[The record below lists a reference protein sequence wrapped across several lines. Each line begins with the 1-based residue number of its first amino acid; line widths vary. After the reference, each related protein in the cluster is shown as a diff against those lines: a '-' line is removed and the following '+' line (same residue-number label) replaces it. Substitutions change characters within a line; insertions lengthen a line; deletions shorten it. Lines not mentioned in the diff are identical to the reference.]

1 MSGRLLEVNGLEVQF
16 RTDDGL
22 ATAVSGVSF
31 AVNEGEVLGLVGE
44 SGCGKSV
51 TALSIMR
58 LIDYPPG
65 RISGGEI
72 MFEGEDVVRKSESE
86 MRRIRGSRMSMI
98 FQDPMT
104 SLNPVFTVGDQV
116 MEALMLHTKADRRE
130 ARSRAIELF
139 HSMGIPSPDRR
150 IDEYPHQLSGGMR
163 QRVMIA
169 IALAC
174 SPRLLIADEPTTA
187 LDVTVQAQIL
197 SLMRQL
203 RSELGTA
210 IMLITH
216 DLGVIAEMADRIAV
230 MYAGQIVE
238 IAGVDDLF
246 DRPGHPYTEGL
257 LGSIPRIHEE
267 KRRLDTIKGTV
278 PSLLN
283 MPKGCRFGP
292 RCRWAVQRCH
302 DQAPDLVETEPGR
315 HVRCFRGSAGLD

>member
-1 MSGRLLEVNGLEVQF
+1 
-16 RTDDGL
+16 
-22 ATAVSGVSF
+22 
-31 AVNEGEVLGLVGE
+31 
-44 SGCGKSV
+44 
-51 TALSIMR
+51 
-58 LIDYPPG
+58 
-65 RISGGEI
+65 
-72 MFEGEDVVRKSESE
+72 
-86 MRRIRGSRMSMI
+86 
-98 FQDPMT
+98 
-104 SLNPVFTVGDQV
+104 
-116 MEALMLHTKADRRE
+116 
-130 ARSRAIELF
+130 
-139 HSMGIPSPDRR
+139 
-150 IDEYPHQLSGGMR
+150 MR

-174 SPRLLIADEPTTA
+174 GPRLLIADEPTTA

-238 IAGVDDLF
+238 IAGVDELF

-292 RCRWAVQRCH
+292 RCKWADQRCRNE
-302 DQAPDLVETEPGR
+302 APDLVETEPGR
-315 HVRCFRGSAGLD
+315 HVRCFGNSVGLD